1 LKAQIATLI
10 RKRKCEYR
18 TPIEVIQQLLYQE
31 YNVEST
37 QEEIED
43 ELLDMWY
50 EEEYSYR
57 IREVEEDFFNGY

>member
-1 LKAQIATLI
+1 LI

-57 IREVEEDFFNGY
+57 IQEVEEDFFNGY